1 MLSVKPERDKEAAFS
16 AIVPV
21 KPEKEW
27 GEEDTT
33 AAVEQ
38 VAVVIGTTEVKEFRE
53 GCDIG

>member
-1 MLSVKPERDKEAAFS
+1 MLSVKPECDKEAAFS